1 MKFELKSKTGRNSVI
16 APRNMITRYDKT
28 AVESFL
34 LQDAPLSGYLAGN
47 PHGGAAVQRLEEWWK
62 SKYDRR
68 HAIAVNS
75 ATSGLFAAAL
85 AVGVKN
91 TQCWVP
97 SLSMS
102 ATAAMPR
109 FLGGELRWMD
119 TNSWGG
125 QDYDATMDIHDDSSG
140 CVVFLTSLFGHPPD
154 KRWLEYKGT
163 GRMVILDNAQGINAT
178 CDDIW
183 AENMGTIT
191 VTSFNVH
198 KQVNTGEGGII
209 STDDDYLARKMR
221 MFINH
226 GENVGYDCGFNLRM
240 PEISAVLALSQLQ
253 RIDITIK
260 KLRAVCEELNNML
273 PIEFGMIAPQDG
285 ESGCYT
291 WQFHVDPDKRHRILG
306 HLIDQGIPCSA
317 MYEPTYKL
325 PAFMDNDISPRLP
338 HAEYLSRSTIVF
350 EISNWRYEDD
360 AYRIGKAFW
369 EASKL

>member
-62 SKYDRR
+62 SKYDRK

-85 AVGVKN
+85 AVGVRDTN
-91 TQCWVP
+91 CWVP

-109 FLGGELRWMD
+109 FLGGTIRWMD
-119 TNSWGG
+119 TNSFGG
-125 QDYDATMDIHDDSSG
+125 QDYGDCIEGITFEDS
-140 CVVFLTSLFGHPPD
+140 VVFLTSLFGHPPD
-154 KRWLEYKGT
+154 TRWRDYAAT
-163 GRMVILDNAQGINAT
+163 GRVVILDNAQGINAAWV
-178 CDDIW
+178 DGVW
-183 AENMGTIT
+183 VEQLGTIT

-198 KQVNTGEGGII
+198 KQVNCGEGGII

-221 MFINH
+221 MAINH
-226 GENVGYDCGFNLRM
+226 GENVGYDPGFNLRM
-240 PEISAVLALSQLQ
+240 PEINAVLALSQLQ

-273 PIEFGMIAPQDG
+273 PKEFGMIAPQDG

-325 PAFMDNDISPRLP
+325 PTFMDRDLAPRLP

-350 EISNWRYEDD
+350 EVTNWKYEDD
-360 AYRIGKAFW
+360 AYRIGKALW